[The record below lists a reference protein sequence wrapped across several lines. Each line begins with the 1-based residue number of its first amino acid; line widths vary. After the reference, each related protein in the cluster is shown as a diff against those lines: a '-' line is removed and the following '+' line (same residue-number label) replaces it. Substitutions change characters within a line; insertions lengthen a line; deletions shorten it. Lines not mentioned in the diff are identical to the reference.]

1 MHHCRV
7 VPPWRVCPFLK
18 VTPPECV
25 TAVNS
30 PRTGDVRLPCVGG
43 LCVRLAPHD
52 AAPKE
57 AKFNWLRM
65 NEAFL

>member
-18 VTPPECV
+18 LTPSEC
-25 TAVNS
+25 ANAGNS
-30 PRTGDVRLPCVGG
+30 PRIGNVQLPCVGG
-43 LCVRLAPHD
+43 LCVRQAPHD
-52 AAPKE
+52 AARNK
-57 AKFNWLRM
+57 AQFDWLRM